1 MKSAVINRTS
11 PFVDIVELLSGS
23 WNEYESGEFHV
34 VRTPFFLVLSA
45 TLDAGRHVLPFRFSV
60 PVAATVSHADG
71 TVDAAVIRPGETAVE
86 LSAPGVFALQ
96 VFGIHAEVRGA
107 V

>member
-1 MKSAVINRTS
+1 MKSAIINRTS

-23 WNEYESGEFHV
+23 WNEYTAGEFRV
-34 VRTPFFLVLSA
+34 VRTPFFLTLTA
-45 TLDAGRHVLPFRFSV
+45 TLDAGRHVLPFRFTV
-60 PVAATVSHADG
+60 PVAAVVAHADG

-86 LSAPGVFALQ
+86 LSAPGVFSLQ
-96 VFGIHAEVRGA
+96 VFGIHAEVKGA